1 MQRVIWPR
9 EAGSQICFY
18 VHKNFGRGVPRNPF
32 SGRPDGPMSVCLT
45 GGAAPTPCQRVGARN
60 PRHARPAG
68 CAWLRV
74 APLPASPP
82 LTLCP
87 PDFASRAGLQ
97 DALRL
102 QPAPTICASTARA
115 ESGMLSGKPVLT
127 TFDNTLFSLKGFNRC
142 RELPKRAAAC
152 SVVRPRGDGRGQK
165 RGDRCRPSRGPDAR
179 GVARS
184 SHPPE
189 HQSRTGWGAGADPR
203 NHACGAGEDHAG
215 PECPSGGRRG
225 PPRAIRCP
233 VAPEGRL
240 NVSTRL

>member
-1 MQRVIWPR
+1 MLALRAVR
-9 EAGSQICFY
+9 GS
-18 VHKNFGRGVPRNPF
+18 G
-32 SGRPDGPMSVCLT
+32 L
-45 GGAAPTPCQRVGARN
+45 
-60 PRHARPAG
+60 
-68 CAWLRV
+68 LRS
-74 APLPASPP
+74 ASPP

-189 HQSRTGWGAGADPR
+189 HQSRTGWELAPTSKPRLRELVKTMQAQNARLEAVEACRGLFGALWPR
-203 NHACGAGEDHAG
+203 KAA
-215 PECPSGGRRG
+215 
-225 PPRAIRCP
+225 
-233 VAPEGRL
+233 
-240 NVSTRL
+240 